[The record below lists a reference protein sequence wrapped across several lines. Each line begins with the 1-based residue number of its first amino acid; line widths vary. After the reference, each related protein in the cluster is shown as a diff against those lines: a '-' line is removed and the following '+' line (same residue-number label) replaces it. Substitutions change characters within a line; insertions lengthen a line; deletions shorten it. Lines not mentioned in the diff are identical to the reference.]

1 MIEQELVTALSSLGY
16 KPYPLELPE
25 DVTYPAISYQVIFDG
40 TDQATNGSVC
50 GQTVRIQVDI
60 WAKKYS
66 EAKSLKALVVESIVN
81 DLKGGFI
88 SAQDLKDPVTK
99 LHRQLI
105 DFTTKRS

>member
-1 MIEQELVTALSSLGY
+1 MIEKELVVALTALGY
-16 KPYPLELPE
+16 NPYPLELPE

-40 TDQATNGSVC
+40 TDQATNGDIC
-50 GQTVRIQVDI
+50 GQTVRVQVDV

-66 EAKSLKALVVESIVN
+66 EAKSLKALVVAAIVN
-81 DLKGGFI
+81 DLKGGSI

-105 DFTTKRS
+105 DFTTKRN